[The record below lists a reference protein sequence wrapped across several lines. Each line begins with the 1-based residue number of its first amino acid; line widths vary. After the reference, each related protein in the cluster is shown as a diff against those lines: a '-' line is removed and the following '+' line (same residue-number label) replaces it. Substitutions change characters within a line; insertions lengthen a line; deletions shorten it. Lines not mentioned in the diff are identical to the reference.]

1 MFGSR
6 SPPEYDAARM
16 HPLER
21 LVNLVALLLESPRP
35 VTFEHIRDT
44 MPEAYGQEDVGSAK
58 RMFERDKDVLRDV
71 GVPIEV
77 IGTDAWEVEQG
88 YVIPKDKY
96 YLPEI
101 EFTAE
106 EISAL
111 FVAAH
116 SGGEDASA
124 EQAVRKLLYGA
135 DGGLLAGVSPAPLAA
150 EAGTSDAR
158 LLAAAEA
165 IAEHRGVRFDYRTVR
180 GEDSERRMNPWGLVF
195 RSGHWYLVGLDRE
208 RGEIRAFRLSRMTGD
223 LALTGEAGPRPE
235 GFRAADHVLV
245 GPWGPGEPHERA
257 RVAFSPEVS
266 WWATQGLQEAQV
278 ERTRDDGWV
287 ELSLPAALGGG
298 LVSWVLSFGPDAELL
313 EPASLRA
320 EIARRLESILDG

>member
-1 MFGSR
+1 
-6 SPPEYDAARM
+6 M

-44 MPEAYGQEDVGSAK
+44 MVEAYGQEDVGSAK
-58 RMFERDKDVLRDV
+58 RMFERDKDILRDI

-77 IGTDAWEVEQG
+77 VSTDAWDVEQG
-88 YVIPKDKY
+88 YLIRKDRY

-101 EFTAE
+101 DFTPE

-116 SGGEDASA
+116 TAGQDASA

-135 DGGLLAGVSPAPLAA
+135 EGGLLAGVSPAPLAA

-158 LLAAAEA
+158 LLATAEA
-165 IAEHRGVRFDYRTVR
+165 IAERSVVRFGYRTVL
-180 GEDSERRMNPWGLVF
+180 GETSERRVDPWGLVF
-195 RSGHWYLVGLDRE
+195 RGGHWYLVGLDRQ
-208 RGEIRAFRLSRMTGD
+208 RRDIRAFRLSRMTGD
-223 LALTGEAGPRPE
+223 LTTEGRAGSPPP
-235 GFRAADHVLV
+235 GFRAADHVGG

-257 RVAFSPEVS
+257 RVAFSAEVA
-266 WWATQGLQEAQV
+266 WWATRGLQDARV

-287 ELSLPAALGGG
+287 ELSLPAAPGDG
-298 LVSWVLSFGPDAELL
+298 LVSWILSFGPDAELL
-313 EPASLRA
+313 EPEALRA
-320 EIARRLESILDG
+320 EVVRRLEALLAG